1 MHIAAM
7 AQAIRDDYHYA
18 WAIVGMG
25 TTLRV
30 TVNFVSQAF
39 AVILVV
45 LLDKFEWTV
54 TAIILAQV
62 FRSLV
67 SAALAP
73 AAGWIG
79 DRYGVRRSLLVAA
92 TLYIAGMLLLGTITH
107 VWQLYIYYS
116 LILGGAQAIFQVNI
130 PTTVAAWFKKRL
142 GVAVGV
148 QQSLGG
154 MGGAITAPALA
165 LLLDHV
171 GWQVAF
177 WIIAAVGGPIIFA
190 LLARFHGEP
199 ADRGML
205 PYGAAA
211 DEPPPRSSRDPATE
225 KLRTQVFLKQ
235 VRRTPSF
242 WNLIA
247 IHHLGC
253 LGHSIV
259 MWHVVLYATL
269 PPIGMGLQAASWIVF
284 AYTSSSIVSRF
295 ATPILADHFGS
306 KGVMA
311 LAYTLQG
318 VTVALLFW
326 AQYPWQ
332 FYVFGALFGIGFG
345 GEMSAF
351 LVINRQYY
359 GMGPVRSIFGFQHL
373 GSGLGMGMGGLVG
386 ALIYDNLGSY
396 DLAWGVSIAAS
407 LAGTLCILFLQST
420 SRLLVP
426 DWEKSLPA
434 EAETAPAT

>member
-1 MHIAAM
+1 MHIATTVR
-7 AQAIRDDYHYA
+7 AIREDYHYA
-18 WAIVGMG
+18 WSILGIG
-25 TTLRV
+25 TVLRV

-39 AVILVV
+39 GAVLVILQQ
-45 LLDKFEWTV
+45 DFEWTL
-54 TAIILAQV
+54 TAIVLAQV
-62 FRSLV
+62 FRSLA

-73 AAGWIG
+73 AAGWVG

-92 TLYIAGMLLLGTITH
+92 TLYVAGMLLLSSMNHI
-107 VWQLYIYYS
+107 WQLYLYYS
-116 LILGGAQAIFQVNI
+116 FLLGVSQAIFQVNI

-142 GVAVGV
+142 GVAVGL

-154 MGGAITAPALA
+154 MGGALTAPALVW
-165 LLLDHV
+165 LIGQT
-171 GWQVAF
+171 GWQVGF
-177 WIIAAVGGPIIFA
+177 WIIAAVGGVIIFA
-190 LLARFHGEP
+190 LLTRFPGEP
-199 ADRGML
+199 ADRGMRA
-205 PYGAAA
+205 YGAAE
-211 DEPPPRSSRDPATE
+211 DEPAPRSSSGSASD
-225 KLRTQVFLKQ
+225 KLRTRVFLQQ

-242 WNLIA
+242 WNLIV

-259 MWHVVLYATL
+259 MWHVVFYATTL
-269 PPIGMGLQAASWIVF
+269 GISLQAAAWIATV
-284 AYTSSSIVSRF
+284 YSLSSVGSRL

-326 AQYPWQ
+326 AQDPWQ
-332 FYVFGALFGIGFG
+332 FYFFAALFGIGFG

-359 GMGPVRSIFGFQHL
+359 GMGPVRSVFGFQSL
-373 GSGLGMGMGGLVG
+373 GSGSGMALGGLIG
-386 ALIYDNLGSY
+386 ALIFDTFDSY
-396 DLAWGVSIAAS
+396 DWAWAVSIAAS

-420 SRLLVP
+420 SHLLIP
-426 DWEKSLPA
+426 DWEESLPA

>member
-1 MHIAAM
+1 MEIANRVR
-7 AQAIRDDYHYA
+7 AIRGDYHYA
-18 WAIVGMG
+18 WSIVGIG
-25 TTLRV
+25 TVLRV
-30 TVNFVSQAF
+30 TANFVSQAF

-45 LLDKFEWTV
+45 LLDKFEWTL
-54 TAIILAQV
+54 TAIVLAQV
-62 FRSLV
+62 FRSLA
-67 SAALAP
+67 SAALSP
-73 AAGWIG
+73 VAGWVG

-92 TLYIAGMLLLGTITH
+92 TLYVAGMLLLSTITH
-107 VWQLYIYYS
+107 VWQLYLYYS
-116 LILGGAQAIFQVNI
+116 LLLGVAQALFSVNI

-142 GVAVGV
+142 GVAVGI

-154 MGGAITAPALA
+154 MGSALTAPALA
-165 LLLDHV
+165 LLIAQT

-177 WIIAAVGGPIIFA
+177 WIIPAVGGPIIFA

-199 ADRGML
+199 ADRGMQ
-205 PYGAAA
+205 PYGAAE
-211 DEPPPRSSRDPATE
+211 DEPPPRSSGDSASN
-225 KLRTQVFLKQ
+225 KLRTQVFLQQ

-242 WNLIA
+242 WNLIV

-259 MWHVVLYATL
+259 MWHVVFYATTRG
-269 PPIGMGLQAASWIVF
+269 IELQAASWIVF
-284 AYTSSSIVSRF
+284 AYTFSSIASRF

-318 VTVALLFW
+318 VTIALLFW
-326 AQYPWQ
+326 TQDPWQ
-332 FYVFGALFGIGFG
+332 FYLFGVLFGIGFG

-359 GMGPVRSIFGFQHL
+359 GMGPVRSVFGFQHL
-373 GSGLGMGMGGLVG
+373 GSGLGMGMGGLIG
-386 ALIYDNLGSY
+386 ALIYDALGSY
-396 DLAWGVSIAAS
+396 DLAWVVSIAAS

-420 SRLLVP
+420 SRLLIP
-426 DWEKSLPA
+426 DWEESLPA

>member
-1 MHIAAM
+1 VEIATRVR
-7 AQAIRDDYHYA
+7 AIREDYHYA
-18 WAIVGMG
+18 WSIVGIG
-25 TTLRV
+25 TALRV
-30 TVNFVSQAF
+30 TSNFVSQAF
-39 AVILVV
+39 GVVLVILQR
-45 LLDKFEWTV
+45 DFEWTL
-54 TAIILAQV
+54 TAIVLAQV
-62 FRSLV
+62 FRSLT
-67 SAALAP
+67 SAVLAP
-73 AAGWIG
+73 AAGWVG

-92 TLYIAGMLLLGTITH
+92 TLYVVGMLLLSSINH
-107 VWQLYIYYS
+107 VWQLYLYYS
-116 LILGGAQAIFQVNI
+116 FLLGVAQALFSVNI

-142 GVAVGV
+142 GLAVGI

-165 LLLDHV
+165 LLISQT

-177 WIIAAVGGPIIFA
+177 WIIPAVGGVIIFA

-205 PYGAAA
+205 PYGAVE
-211 DEPPPRSSRDPATE
+211 DDIPRKSPGDSVSN
-225 KLRTQVFLKQ
+225 KLRTQVFLQ
-235 VRRTPSF
+235 HVRRTPSF
-242 WNLIA
+242 WNLIV

-259 MWHVVLYATL
+259 LWHVVFYATTL
-269 PPIGMGLQAASWIVF
+269 GIGLQAAAWIVF
-284 AYTSSSIVSRF
+284 AYTLTSVGSRF

-318 VTVALLFW
+318 LSIALLFW
-326 AQYPWQ
+326 AQDPWQ

-351 LVINRQYY
+351 LIINRQYY
-359 GMGPVRSIFGFQHL
+359 GMGPVRSVFGFQHL
-373 GSGLGMGMGGLVG
+373 GSGSGMALGGLIG
-386 ALIYDNLGSY
+386 ALIYDTLGSY
-396 DLAWGVSIAAS
+396 DLAWAVSIAAS

-420 SRLLVP
+420 SRILIP
-426 DWEKSLPA
+426 DWEESLPA

>member
-1 MHIAAM
+1 MVIANRVR
-7 AQAIRDDYHYA
+7 AIREDYHYA
-18 WAIVGMG
+18 WSIVGIG
-25 TTLRV
+25 TALRV
-30 TVNFVSQAF
+30 TANFVSQAF
-39 AVILVV
+39 AVLLVV
-45 LLDKFEWTV
+45 LQDNFEWTV
-54 TAIILAQV
+54 TAIVLAQV
-62 FRSLV
+62 FRSLI
-67 SAALAP
+67 SAVLSP
-73 AAGWIG
+73 AAGWAG

-92 TLYIAGMLLLGTITH
+92 TLYVAGMLLMSSITH

-116 LILGGAQAIFQVNI
+116 FLLGVAQALFSVNI

-142 GVAVGV
+142 GVAVGI

-154 MGGAITAPALA
+154 MGSAITAPALA
-165 LLLDHV
+165 LLISQT

-177 WIIAAVGGPIIFA
+177 WIIPAVGGPIIFG
-190 LLARFHGEP
+190 LLTLFHGEP
-199 ADRGML
+199 AHRGMQ
-205 PYGAAA
+205 PYGATE
-211 DEPPPRSSRDPATE
+211 DEPLPKGPGDSASN
-225 KLRTQVFLKQ
+225 KLRTQVFLQ
-235 VRRTPSF
+235 HVRRTPSF

-259 MWHVVLYATL
+259 MWHVVFYATTL
-269 PPIGMGLQAASWIVF
+269 GMGLQAAAWIVF
-284 AYTSSSIVSRF
+284 AYTSSSMVSRF

-326 AQYPWQ
+326 TQDPWQ
-332 FYVFGALFGIGFG
+332 FYLFGALFGIGFG

-359 GMGPVRSIFGFQHL
+359 GMGPVRSVFGFQHL
-373 GSGLGMGMGGLVG
+373 GSGLGMGMGGLLG
-386 ALIYDNLGSY
+386 ALIYDSLGSY
-396 DLAWGVSIAAS
+396 DWAWAVSIAAS

-420 SRLLVP
+420 SRILIP
-426 DWEKSLPA
+426 DWEESLPA
-434 EAETAPAT
+434 EARTAPTT

>member
-1 MHIAAM
+1 MHIAAR
-7 AQAIRDDYHYA
+7 ARAIREDYHYA
-18 WAIVGMG
+18 WAILGIG
-25 TTLRV
+25 TVLRV
-30 TVNFVSQAF
+30 TANFVSQAF

-45 LLDKFEWTV
+45 LLENFEWTV

-62 FRSLV
+62 FRSLA
-67 SAALAP
+67 SAVLSP
-73 AAGWIG
+73 AAGWVG
-79 DRYGVRRSLLVAA
+79 DRYGARRSLLVAA
-92 TLYIAGMLLLGTITH
+92 TLYVAGMLLLSTITH
-107 VWQLYIYYS
+107 IWQLYLYYS
-116 LILGGAQAIFQVNI
+116 VILGGAQAIFSINI

-165 LLLDHV
+165 LLISQT

-177 WIIAAVGGPIIFA
+177 WIIPAVGGPIIFA

-199 ADRGML
+199 ADRGMQ

-211 DEPPPRSSRDPATE
+211 ADPPPRSPGDSVSN
-225 KLRTQVFLKQ
+225 KLRTRVFLQQ

-242 WNLIA
+242 WNLIV

-259 MWHVVLYATL
+259 MWHVVFYATTL
-269 PPIGMGLQAASWIVF
+269 GIGLTAASWIVF
-284 AYTSSSIVSRF
+284 AYTFSSVGSRF

-326 AQYPWQ
+326 AQDPWQ
-332 FYVFGALFGIGFG
+332 FYLFGVLFGIGFG

-373 GSGLGMGMGGLVG
+373 GSGTGMGLGGLIG
-386 ALIYDNLGSY
+386 ALIFDYYGSY
-396 DLAWGVSIAAS
+396 DLAWGISIAAS
-407 LAGTLCILFLQST
+407 LAGTLCILFLQSP
-420 SRLLVP
+420 SRLLIP
-426 DWEKSLPA
+426 DWEESLPA

>member
-1 MHIAAM
+1 MEIATRVR
-7 AQAIRDDYHYA
+7 AIREDYHYA
-18 WAIVGMG
+18 WAILGMG
-25 TTLRV
+25 TALRV
-30 TVNFVSQAF
+30 TANFVSQAF

-45 LLDKFEWTV
+45 LLANFEWTV
-54 TAIILAQV
+54 TGVILAQV

-67 SAALAP
+67 SAALSP
-73 AAGWIG
+73 AAGWVG

-92 TLYIAGMLLLGTITH
+92 TLYVSGMLLLSSINH
-107 VWQLYIYYS
+107 IWQLYLYYS
-116 LILGGAQAIFQVNI
+116 VILGGAQAIFSVNI

-142 GVAVGV
+142 GVAVGI

-165 LLLDHV
+165 LLISLTS
-171 GWQVAF
+171 WQVAF
-177 WIIAAVGGPIIFA
+177 WIIPAVGGPIIFA
-190 LLARFHGEP
+190 LLARFQGEP
-199 ADRGML
+199 ADRGMQ
-205 PYGAAA
+205 PYGAAE
-211 DEPPPRSSRDPATE
+211 DEPPPKSTGDSASN
-225 KLRTQVFLKQ
+225 KLRTRVFLQQ

-242 WNLIA
+242 WNLIV

-259 MWHVVLYATL
+259 MWHVVFYATTL
-269 PPIGMGLQAASWIVF
+269 GIGLTAAAWIVF
-284 AYTSSSIVSRF
+284 AYTFSSIGSRF

-326 AQYPWQ
+326 AQVPWQ
-332 FYVFGALFGIGFG
+332 FYLFGVLFGIGFG

-359 GMGPVRSIFGFQHL
+359 GMGPVRSVFGFQHL
-373 GSGLGMGMGGLVG
+373 GSGTGMGLGGLIG
-386 ALIYDNLGSY
+386 ALIYDSFGSY
-396 DLAWGVSIAAS
+396 DVAWGVSIVAS

-420 SRLLVP
+420 SRLLIP
-426 DWEKSLPA
+426 DWEESLPA

>member
-1 MHIAAM
+1 MHIAAR
-7 AQAIRDDYHYA
+7 ARAIREDYHYA
-18 WAIVGMG
+18 WSILGMG
-25 TTLRV
+25 TVLRV
-30 TVNFVSQAF
+30 TANFVSQAF

-45 LLDKFEWTV
+45 LLENFEWTL
-54 TAIILAQV
+54 TAIVLAQV
-62 FRSLV
+62 FRSLF
-67 SAALAP
+67 SAALSP
-73 AAGWIG
+73 AAGWVG

-92 TLYIAGMLLLGTITH
+92 TLYVVGMLLLSSINH
-107 VWQLYIYYS
+107 VWQLYLYYS
-116 LILGGAQAIFQVNI
+116 FLLGVAQALFSVNI

-142 GVAVGV
+142 GLAVGI

-165 LLLDHV
+165 LLISQT

-177 WIIAAVGGPIIFA
+177 WIIPAVGGVIIFA

-205 PYGAAA
+205 PYGAVE
-211 DEPPPRSSRDPATE
+211 DEIPRKSPGDSVSN
-225 KLRTQVFLKQ
+225 KLRTQVFLQ
-235 VRRTPSF
+235 HVRRTPSF
-242 WNLIA
+242 WNLIV
-247 IHHLGC
+247 IHHVGC
-253 LGHSIV
+253 LGHSIIL
-259 MWHVVLYATL
+259 WHVVFYATTRG
-269 PPIGMGLQAASWIVF
+269 IELQAAAWIVF
-284 AYTSSSIVSRF
+284 AYTLSSVGSRF

-318 VTVALLFW
+318 LTIALLFW
-326 AQYPWQ
+326 AQDPWQ
-332 FYVFGALFGIGFG
+332 FYLFGALFGIGFG

-351 LVINRQYY
+351 LIINRQYY

-373 GSGLGMGMGGLVG
+373 GSGSGMALGGLIG
-386 ALIYDNLGSY
+386 ALIYDTLGSY
-396 DLAWGVSIAAS
+396 DLAWAVSIVAS

-420 SRLLVP
+420 RRLLIP
-426 DWEKSLPA
+426 DWEESLPA